1 MQATFGTMRITNRDR
16 LCVSSPGMTM
26 GICGQGSPRGS
37 VADLPPRP
45 QLARG
50 QPSGFW
56 PSQEPQWN
64 SVGPQRLTTLQKPL
78 SRAAPGKPG
87 GLTLRVPCQRT
98 RGQISQEPE
107 GTGEEPPGLTVK
119 GPPRRARSQA
129 QPRQGAR
136 SPRPGVQ
143 GVQGIRG

>member
-37 VADLPPRP
+37 VADPPPAPARPRP
-45 QLARG
+45 ALRVLAKPG
-50 QPSGFW
+50 TTVELGGATEIDNFTKTPEQSG
-56 PSQEPQWN
+56 PREA
-64 SVGPQRLTTLQKPL
+64 G
-78 SRAAPGKPG
+78 G

-98 RGQISQEPE
+98 RGQVSQEPE